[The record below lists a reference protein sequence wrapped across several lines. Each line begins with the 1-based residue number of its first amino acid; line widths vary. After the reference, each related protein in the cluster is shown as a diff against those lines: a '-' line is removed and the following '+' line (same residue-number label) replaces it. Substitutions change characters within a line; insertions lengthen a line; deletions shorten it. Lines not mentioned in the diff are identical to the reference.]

1 MLNFYSIHMWRFE
14 AKPFVFYKLLFG
26 KEIKMSCLDIIAA
39 FVAKVLVWFQENAVT
54 DNFFEEIYFI
64 KCMFFILFLCS
75 FSSAS
80 SPVVAHPKAELIYG
94 QQVNLSCSTGDQL
107 PNDMKLNWTSPKTS
121 SSYTPYPTHITV
133 LEVGK
138 EDNGKWGC
146 ELWQG
151 GNKLTSDEI
160 LLKIGEHGKWDEQE
174 VWHGP
179 DLVTTKF

>member
-54 DNFFEEIYFI
+54 DNFFEAIYFI

-75 FSSAS
+75 FSSSS
-80 SPVVAHPKAELIYG
+80 SPVIAHPKAELIYG

-121 SSYTPYPTHITV
+121 SYISYPTHITV
-133 LEVGK
+133 PEVGK

>member
-1 MLNFYSIHMWRFE
+1 MLNF
-14 AKPFVFYKLLFG
+14 PFVFYKLLFG
-26 KEIKMSCLDIIAA
+26 KEIKMFWLDIIAA
-39 FVAKVLVWFQENAVT
+39 FMAKVLVRFQENAIT
-54 DNFFEEIYFI
+54 DNFFEAKYFI
-64 KCMFFILFLCS
+64 KCTFFILFLCS

-80 SPVVAHPKAELIYG
+80 SPVIAHPKTELIYG
-94 QQVNLSCSTGDQL
+94 QQVNLSCSTGEQL
-107 PNDMKLNWTSPKTS
+107 PNDMKLNWTSPKTLS
-121 SSYTPYPTHITV
+121 RYISYPTHITV
-133 LEVGK
+133 PEVGK